1 MSDAKA
7 ALVLEDG
14 CIFEGQSFGAAG
26 GAFGETVFYTG
37 VVGYQEVLTHP
48 SYRQTLVV
56 MTYPIIGSYGTNG
69 EDNES
74 PGVQAAGLIVREYSP
89 YFSNFRATASLE
101 AFMVRHGVVGI
112 REVDTRAVAVH
123 LRDCGEMRGAI
134 VSGDFDAAAVAR
146 SLKLKGTPS
155 PFGQDLAAK
164 ATWEGVRK
172 ADGRQRHKV
181 VALNLGITSSLLAQ
195 LSRLGCTVDV
205 VSCGAGAK
213 DILARKPQGV
223 IVAGGP
229 GDPRAAAGAVETVR
243 SLVGKTPLL
252 GIGLGHQVLALAL
265 GCGIRRLKVG
275 HHGVNY
281 PVRDLVDGTSHI
293 TVQHHSYVVDES
305 AIPKGIEVTHQNQN
319 DGTVE
324 GLRRRPVRAGVLA
337 RKGAAGLAT
346 ASPWRAGSVQ
356 FHPCPDE
363 MGRPSPLLAQWCK
376 SLDQE

>member
-14 CIFEGQSFGAAG
+14 SIFEGQSFGAAG

-89 YFSNFRATASLE
+89 YFSSFRATASLE

-123 LRDCGEMRGAI
+123 LRNGGEMRGAI
-134 VSGDFDAAAVAR
+134 VSGDFNAATVAR
-146 SLKLKGTPS
+146 KLKGTPS

-164 ATWEGVRK
+164 TTWEGVRK
-172 ADGRQRHKV
+172 ADGRQRHKI

-195 LSRLGCTVDV
+195 LSRLGCAVDV
-205 VSCGAGAK
+205 VSCSAGAK

-229 GDPRAAAGAVETVR
+229 GDPRAAAGAVETIR
-243 SLVGKTPLL
+243 SLVGKMPLL

-265 GCGIRRLKVG
+265 GCDIRRLKVG

-293 TVQHHSYVVDES
+293 TVQHHSFVVDES
-305 AIPKGIEVTHQNQN
+305 AIPKGVEVTHQNQN

-324 GLRRRPVRAGVLA
+324 GLRRR
-337 RKGAAGLAT
+337 KGA
-346 ASPWRAGSVQ
+346 AGSVQ

-363 MGRPSPLLAQWCK
+363 MGRPSLLLARFSK
-376 SLDQE
+376 SL

>member
-14 CIFEGQSFGAAG
+14 SIFEGIPFGAAG

-134 VSGDFDAAAVAR
+134 VRSEKVSGTLSRRVPDTFSDLAR
-146 SLKLKGTPS
+146 KLKGTPS

-164 ATWEGVRK
+164 TTWEGVRK

-293 TVQHHSYVVDES
+293 TVQHHSFVVDES

-324 GLRRRPVRAGVLA
+324 GLRRR
-337 RKGAAGLAT
+337 KGA
-346 ASPWRAGSVQ
+346 AGSVQ

-363 MGRPSPLLAQWCK
+363 MGRPSPLLARWCK
-376 SLDQE
+376 GLPAH